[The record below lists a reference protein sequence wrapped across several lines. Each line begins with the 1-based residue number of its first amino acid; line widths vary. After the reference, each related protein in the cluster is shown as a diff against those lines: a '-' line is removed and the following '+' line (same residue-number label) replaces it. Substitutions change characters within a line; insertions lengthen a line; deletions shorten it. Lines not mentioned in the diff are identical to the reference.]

1 MKRILV
7 SQRLEMLRE
16 KADLR
21 IDPNWFK
28 FIDSLGACCHP
39 VGWFDGY
46 QMPLLSTD
54 VCGVVLTGGGDL
66 STFDS
71 SVWAR
76 NRDTYETD
84 LVKECMMRDIPILGV
99 CRGMQLINHYQG
111 GTLKKITGHVG
122 TTHSLEVSP
131 DSGMECFASES
142 VNSYHDFGIEAVGQ
156 GMTVLATSLD
166 GSVEAIACSAKSVL
180 GIMWHPERE
189 KPYIKSRIDFFKNFF
204 GLKI

>member
-7 SQRLEMLRE
+7 SQRLEVLRDN
-16 KADLR
+16 ADLR

-28 FIDSLGACCHP
+28 FIDRLGACCHP
-39 VGWFDGY
+39 VGWYDGY
-46 QMPLLSTD
+46 QVPLFSTD
-54 VCGVVLTGGGDL
+54 VCGVILTGGGDL
-66 STFDS
+66 STLDR

-76 NRDTYETD
+76 NRDTYEAD
-84 LVKECMMRDIPILGV
+84 LIKECMMRRVPILGV

-111 GTLKKITGHVG
+111 GTLKKIIGHVA
-122 TTHSLEVSP
+122 TTHSVEVSSA
-131 DSGMECFASES
+131 SGMECFASGL

-166 GSVEAIACSAKSVL
+166 GSVEAIACSTKSVL

-189 KPYIKSRIDFFKNFF
+189 QTYIESRINFFKSFF
-204 GLKI
+204 GL